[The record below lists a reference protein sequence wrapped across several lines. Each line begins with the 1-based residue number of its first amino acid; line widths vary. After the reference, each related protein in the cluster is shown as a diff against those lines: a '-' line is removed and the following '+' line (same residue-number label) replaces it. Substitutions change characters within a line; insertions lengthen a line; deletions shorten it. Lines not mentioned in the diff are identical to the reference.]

1 MSIRDCR
8 VIAID
13 GTHAS
18 GKTTLIH
25 TLTAHYRRQGLNVA
39 AMGEPARSSPF
50 MEEIVI
56 HNRGTFDLA
65 AEVDVFAAHL
75 QLQLRTARHHQLLIA
90 DKTIINVL
98 AYARLLLEVQPDSI
112 ELAVLDAMQRFCH
125 AWAPTYDVVFF
136 THDHYHQASDEFRA
150 KVTGLQET
158 AATTL
163 RQLYDQLDV
172 RVIDVPTALEPD
184 QRAQWIAQ
192 WVTDSGLGITG

>member
-8 VIAID
+8 VVAID

-25 TLTAHYRRQGLNVA
+25 ALTAYYRRQGVNVV

-75 QLQLRTARHHQLLIA
+75 QLQLRTARNHQLLIA

-98 AYARLLLEVQPDSI
+98 AYARLLLKVQPGSV
-112 ELAVLDAMQRFCH
+112 ERAVLDAMEGFCQ

-136 THDHYHQASDEFRA
+136 THDRYYQASDGFRA
-150 KVTGLQET
+150 KVTGLQDA

-172 RVIDVPTALEPD
+172 AVVDVPTGLEPD
-184 QRAQWIAQ
+184 QRVQWITR
-192 WVTDSGLGITG
+192 WVADSRWGVTV

>member
-1 MSIRDCR
+1 MPIRDCD

-25 TLTAHYRRQGLNVA
+25 ALTAHYRRQGVNVA

-56 HNRGTFDLA
+56 HQRGTFDLA

-75 QLQLRTARHHQLLIA
+75 QLHLRTARNHQLLIA

-98 AYARLLLEVQPDSI
+98 AYARILLDVAPDS
-112 ELAVLDAMQRFCH
+112 LDAAVLAAMETFCR
-125 AWAPTYDVVFF
+125 AWAPTYDLVFF
-136 THDHYHQASDEFRA
+136 THDHYTQPSDGFRA
-150 KVTGLQET
+150 KVAGLQDT

-163 RQLYDQLDV
+163 RELYQHLDIPV
-172 RVIDVPTALEPD
+172 VDIPLGYETAERVE
-184 QRAQWIAQ
+184 WIAQ
-192 WVTDSGLGITG
+192 RVAAAGLVTPG

>member
-1 MSIRDCR
+1 MTIRDCR

-25 TLTAHYRRQGLNVA
+25 ALAAHYRRQGINVA
-39 AMGEPARSSPF
+39 AMGEPARTSPF
-50 MEEIVI
+50 MEEIVL
-56 HNRGTFDLA
+56 HGRRGFDLA

-75 QLQLRTARHHQLLIA
+75 QLQLRTARNHQLLIA

-98 AYARLLLEVQPDSI
+98 AYAHMLLDVAPGSLDA
-112 ELAVLDAMQRFCH
+112 AVLDAMEAFCR

-136 THDHYHQASDEFRA
+136 TQDHYHQPSDNFRDKVAS
-150 KVTGLQET
+150 LQHR

-163 RQLYDQLDV
+163 RQLYDDLNV
-172 RVIDVPTALEPD
+172 VVIDVPRGLETA
-184 QRAQWIAQ
+184 QRVEWITQ
-192 WVTDSGLGITG
+192 RVTHSGLSLAG